1 MKADAVKLKVPSF
14 TVNLLNI
21 HGREWYL
28 RKDIPK
34 LYLDLKSRE
43 TKIHESLGKQVH
55 LKYIWDKVQNQQSV
69 ILEFNAVK
77 N

>member
-1 MKADAVKLKVPSF
+1 MKADAVKLKVSNF
-14 TVNLLNI
+14 AANLLNI
-21 HGREWYL
+21 HGRECYL

-55 LKYIWDKVQNQQSV
+55 LKYI
-69 ILEFNAVK
+69 
-77 N
+77 